1 MLSDEIISIL
11 GKRSRVQMR
20 KCETESAFKL
30 KRNEGMM
37 YSSDANTMTH
47 DVNNKTFVKHH
58 YLEANDE

>member
-1 MLSDEIISIL
+1 
-11 GKRSRVQMR
+11 MR